1 MPFRGCPANFLRV
14 LGERMLGYADFR
26 GKRQHITTGNVARND
41 RVSLFLMDYAHRQLL
56 KISVHITVT
65 DTRDDPDL
73 AMTLAVAD
81 SPERVERA
89 VLISG
94 EALD

>member
-1 MPFRGCPANFLRV
+1 
-14 LGERMLGYADFR
+14 
-26 GKRQHITTGNVARND
+26 
-41 RVSLFLMDYAHRQLL
+41 
-56 KISVHITVT
+56 VT
-65 DTRDDPDL
+65 DTRGDPDL
-73 AMTLAVAD
+73 ATTLVVAD